1 MNLVCAK
8 NLTKMQH
15 KYKRVLQEENPELY
29 DAIMKERENRENLL
43 SLFATKN
50 SDGIRREEKFTE
62 DIRTKFSRD
71 ADRIIHSKAY
81 SRYIDKTQVFFLVDN
96 DHITHRVLHV
106 QLVSKIA
113 RTIGRSLRLNE
124 DLIEAIA
131 MGHDIGH
138 PPFGHLGEEILS
150 GLCKEYK
157 IGRFLHNVEG
167 VKFLDDIENCN
178 LTLQVLDGILCHNG
192 EIFEKSLRPDRNKDW
207 EIFDKEAEEILKGRM
222 NYAPMTSEGCV
233 VRMADIIAYLG
244 RDIQDAIG
252 IGLINRD
259 DLNLISCECTGKIG
273 TENADIVNNLIIDII
288 ENSFDKEDEISYSG
302 EIYDCLKK
310 YKNFNYEKIYNNPK
324 RLGEKSKVESMYATL
339 FGKFLNDLEHEN
351 KGSKIYN
358 HFVEMNGINREYVK
372 ESSYAEIVRD
382 YIAGMTDR
390 YFEEMFKDVVLPKR
404 VKTFKEEKK
413 KEDI

>member
-1 MNLVCAK
+1 
-8 NLTKMQH
+8 MQP
-15 KYKRVLQEENPELY
+15 KYKRVLQDERPDLY
-29 DAIMKERENRENLL
+29 GAIIKYNENRENLL
-43 SLFATKN
+43 SKFATKN
-50 SDGIRREEKFTE
+50 NDGIRREQNFTE

-131 MGHDIGH
+131 VGHDIGH

-150 GLCKEYK
+150 NLCEKNG

-192 EIFEKSLRPDRNKDW
+192 EIFKKSLMPDRNKTW
-207 EIFDKEAEEILKGRM
+207 EIFDKEIEEILKVKKD
-222 NYAPMTSEGCV
+222 YTPMTLEGCV

-244 RDIQDAIG
+244 RDIQDASE

-259 DLNLISCECTGKIG
+259 DLNLISTQCTEKIG
-273 TENADIVNNLIIDII
+273 TDNANIVNNLIIDII
-288 ENSFDKEDEISYSG
+288 ENSFDKEDEISYSK
-302 EIYDCLKK
+302 EIYECLERI
-310 YKNFNYEKIYNNPK
+310 YKI
-324 RLGEKSKVESMYATL
+324 
-339 FGKFLNDLEHEN
+339 
-351 KGSKIYN
+351 
-358 HFVEMNGINREYVK
+358 
-372 ESSYAEIVRD
+372 
-382 YIAGMTDR
+382 
-390 YFEEMFKDVVLPKR
+390 
-404 VKTFKEEKK
+404 
-413 KEDI
+413 